1 MPGVVA
7 PLLKVKTKY
16 QITLPTALREEVG
29 LSVGDLLEA
38 KVEGKK
44 ITLTP
49 KNAVDRE
56 LALALED
63 IAEGRIYG
71 PYHSVPEMLRGLHKN
86 AKKLAKKSRKS
97 V

>member
-1 MPGVVA
+1 MQETAV

-38 KVEGKK
+38 KVESKK
-44 ITLTP
+44 IVLTP
-49 KNAVDRE
+49 KRAVDRE

-63 IAEGRIYG
+63 FKHGRYIGPFSTAKTAERA
-71 PYHSVPEMLRGLHKN
+71 LRRA
-86 AKKLAKKSRKS
+86 AKWRK
-97 V
+97 